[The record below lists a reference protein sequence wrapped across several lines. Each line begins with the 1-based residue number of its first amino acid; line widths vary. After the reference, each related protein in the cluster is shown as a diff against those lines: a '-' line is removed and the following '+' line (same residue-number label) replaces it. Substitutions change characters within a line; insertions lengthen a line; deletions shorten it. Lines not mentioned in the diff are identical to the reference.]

1 MGSHGIIALVAIIIA
16 GNAVIAGLVLAAA
29 VAWRRKV

>member
-16 GNAVIAGLVLAAA
+16 GNVAIAGLVLVA